1 MHDPR
6 KVLQSSEKER
16 TGVCRPCGH
25 WGPDLL
31 PVLPWRDE
39 QVTGSEM
46 WNKQKRVLGD
56 SNGEK
61 TMHMTLWVK

>member
-1 MHDPR
+1 MTKEGAVAQR
-6 KVLQSSEKER
+6 KENRGLQTLWALE
-16 TGVCRPCGH
+16 TC
-25 WGPDLL
+25 DLL

-56 SNGEK
+56 SNGK
-61 TMHMTLWVK
+61 LCI